1 MARAI
6 AGNAPLALQGIK
18 ANIQRA
24 VSWRDQ
30 IVHADLDEL
39 VERTRYSADAR
50 EGVRAWLERRQ
61 PVFRGA

>member
-1 MARAI
+1 
-6 AGNAPLALQGIK
+6 LQGIK

-24 VSWRDQ
+24 ISGREQ

-39 VERTRYSADAR
+39 IERTRHSADAR
-50 EGVRAWLERRQ
+50 EGVRAWLEKRQ